1 MGKTCCISCHCTFW
15 TYPSNFDLII
25 SERMMFKVPGCQDQK
40 KSKRRSMT
48 APFRKVVHPGF
59 HVRQIQKSTLLPKS
73 KITVAGS
80 STCHDAYSLCR
91 LLLVM
96 STRVIHHLVRR
107 YKYLAKTGTIFA
119 WQLSDHHILFRLFPL
134 KLLGDLI
141 LHSRMRGP
149 SSFGGTST
157 FINLVEEQ
165 NKLKTNFLNFISTG
179 SVRLLERVYA

>member
-119 WQLSDHHILFRLFPL
+119 WQLSDHHILFL
-134 KLLGDLI
+134 KI
-141 LHSRMRGP
+141 AWRFN
-149 SSFGGTST
+149 SSFSHARSKFFRWHFHIYKSCRRTKQT
-157 FINLVEEQ
+157 Q
-165 NKLKTNFLNFISTG
+165 NQFS
-179 SVRLLERVYA
+179 